1 MKKIIPIIAI
11 MTVLAVAVC
20 VSQVTGDSLEAPDL
34 AVVYTAWID
43 DTIDKGMSKAKFLD
57 SKSPNI
63 RREAFRS
70 CLKAMYLK
78 AHKEEMIAYLL
89 NTNGVI
95 NPDRVQYH
103 INKEFYKTYQPD
115 KIYDLFEANHLLKS

>member
-1 MKKIIPIIAI
+1 MKKIVPIIVI
-11 MTVLAVAVC
+11 TTVLAVAVC

-34 AVVYTAWID
+34 AVVYAAWID
-43 DTIDKGMSKAKFLD
+43 DTIKKGMSKAKFLD

-63 RREAFRS
+63 RRDAFRS

-78 AHKEEMIAYLL
+78 AHKEEMITYLL

-103 INKEFYKTYQPD
+103 INKNFYKAYQPD

>member
-1 MKKIIPIIAI
+1 MKKIVPIIVI
-11 MTVLAVAVC
+11 MTVLAMTVWVA
-20 VSQVTGDSLEAPDL
+20 QVTGESLEAPDF
-34 AVVYTAWID
+34 AEMYAAWID
-43 DTIDKGMSKAKFLD
+43 DTIDKGMSKEKFLD

-63 RREAFRS
+63 RKEAFRS

-78 AHKEEMIAYLL
+78 THKEEMLTYLL